1 MPLILIL
8 RPLECFAIVGAEL
21 KRVMSLGQFMAVEGT
36 VRSQQVED
44 GQDGLR
50 RLAELCQQLRIEII
64 LRAGMPLPTKVIII
78 LNSQFSTLNSQFS
91 MPDDR
96 LADQPFIL

>member
-50 RLAELCQQLRIEII
+50 RLAELCEQLRIENYDYSQSRNAPAYKGNHNSRLSI
-64 LRAGMPLPTKVIII
+64 LYAR
-78 LNSQFSTLNSQFS
+78 
-91 MPDDR
+91 
-96 LADQPFIL
+96 

>member
-21 KRVMSLGQFMAVEGT
+21 KRVMSFGQFMAVEGA
-36 VRSQQVED
+36 VRSQQAED

-50 RLAELCQQLRIEII
+50 RLAELCQQLRIENYDYSQSRNAPAYKGNHNSQ
-64 LRAGMPLPTKVIII
+64 LSI
-78 LNSQFSTLNSQFS
+78 LNSQFS
-91 MPDDR
+91 
-96 LADQPFIL
+96 ILYAR

>member
-8 RPLECFAIVGAEL
+8 RPQECFAIVGAEL

-50 RLAELCQQLRIEII
+50 RLAELCQQLRIEIT

-78 LNSQFSTLNSQFS
+78 LDSQFS
-91 MPDDR
+91 
-96 LADQPFIL
+96 ILYAR